1 MFKFFLIQV
10 LFDKVKSDRMGSH
23 PDWQDFLQSDDWVD
37 EEMREPPSKD
47 DLPAETYKMADLPRR
62 VPSKHIISLEEFDDI
77 KRSSQG
83 AKIENDFKNV
93 QMRV

>member
-47 DLPAETYKMADLPRR
+47 DLPAETYKMVDLPRR

-77 KRSSQG
+77 KSLVSKSKTRNWLQ
-83 AKIENDFKNV
+83 KCTT
-93 QMRV
+93 